1 MRFYKIILIIIIQ
14 SSLVMAEEAL
24 ELKEYQIELIIFKHS
39 NVETDEVFD
48 DSFITPAEDFLNFY
62 EPKLQINK
70 KSFDVKV
77 EENFFNKLFTNLKPL
92 NIRNRIINKE
102 DVSSNISNPK
112 SWYRKNNNLET
123 LDKLNKK
130 LLKNNNYEVIDS
142 FSWVQNIED
151 KESAIYLHHEV
162 IEKQY
167 GFLLKLYRSRFL
179 HTDLKA
185 YLGSINLSS
194 NDITKLH
201 IKEYEN
207 RLLESSNKD
216 NTINNI
222 KINLNKAN
230 EFIDINSEM
239 SFQDNQISTSGEI
252 KLFIDQN
259 KRIFNNEIHYFDHPY
274 FGVVIAVKE
283 I

>member
-14 SSLVMAEEAL
+14 SSLVMTEEAL
-24 ELKEYQIELIIFKHS
+24 ELKEYQIELIIFKHL
-39 NVETDEVFD
+39 NVETDEIFD
-48 DSFITPAEDFLNFY
+48 DNFITPSDDVLSFY

-77 EENFFNKLFTNLKPL
+77 EENFFNKLFTSLKPL
-92 NIRNRIINKE
+92 NIKNIMINKE

-123 LDKLNKK
+123 LNKLNKK
-130 LLKNNNYEVIDS
+130 LLKNNNYEVLDS

-151 KESAIYLHHEV
+151 KESAVYLHHEV

-194 NDITKLH
+194 NDITKFH

-207 RLLESSNKD
+207 RLLEFPNNN
-216 NTINNI
+216 NTNNNI

-230 EFIDINSEM
+230 EFIDIISEM
-239 SFQDNQISTSGEI
+239 PIQNNQKSINGEI

-274 FGVVIAVKE
+274 FGVVISVKE

>member
-130 LLKNNNYEVIDS
+130 LLKNNNYEVLDS
-142 FSWVQNIED
+142 FSWLQN
-151 KESAIYLHHEV
+151 HEV

-239 SFQDNQISTSGEI
+239 SFQNNQISTSGEI

>member
-1 MRFYKIILIIIIQ
+1 MI
-14 SSLVMAEEAL
+14 
-24 ELKEYQIELIIFKHS
+24 
-39 NVETDEVFD
+39 
-48 DSFITPAEDFLNFY
+48 
-62 EPKLQINK
+62 
-70 KSFDVKV
+70 
-77 EENFFNKLFTNLKPL
+77 
-92 NIRNRIINKE
+92 
-102 DVSSNISNPK
+102 
-112 SWYRKNNNLET
+112 
-123 LDKLNKK
+123 
-130 LLKNNNYEVIDS
+130 NNNYEVLAS
-142 FSWVQNIED
+142 FSWLQNIED
-151 KESAIYLHHEV
+151 KEGAVYLHHEV

-207 RLLESSNKD
+207 RLLESSNND

-222 KINLNKAN
+222 KINLNKEN

-239 SFQDNQISTSGEI
+239 SFQNNQISTSGEI

>member
-102 DVSSNISNPK
+102 DVSSNISSAFFILRLYALGNSNAPSCQGSPK
-112 SWYRKNNNLET
+112 RSLSHGSSIKNI
-123 LDKLNKK
+123 
-130 LLKNNNYEVIDS
+130 V
-142 FSWVQNIED
+142 
-151 KESAIYLHHEV
+151 
-162 IEKQY
+162 
-167 GFLLKLYRSRFL
+167 
-179 HTDLKA
+179 
-185 YLGSINLSS
+185 
-194 NDITKLH
+194 
-201 IKEYEN
+201 
-207 RLLESSNKD
+207 
-216 NTINNI
+216 
-222 KINLNKAN
+222 
-230 EFIDINSEM
+230 
-239 SFQDNQISTSGEI
+239 
-252 KLFIDQN
+252 
-259 KRIFNNEIHYFDHPY
+259 
-274 FGVVIAVKE
+274 
-283 I
+283 

>member
-1 MRFYKIILIIIIQ
+1 MRFYKIILIMIIQ
-14 SSLVMAEEAL
+14 SSLVVAEETL
-24 ELKEYQIELIIFKHS
+24 ELKEYQIELIIFKHL
-39 NVETDEVFD
+39 NIETDEVFD
-48 DSFITPAEDFLNFY
+48 DNFITPAGDFLNFY

-77 EENFFNKLFTNLKPL
+77 EENFFNKLFSNLKPL
-92 NIRNRIINKE
+92 NTRNKIINK
-102 DVSSNISNPK
+102 DNVSVNISNPK

-130 LLKNNNYEVIDS
+130 LLRNDNYEVLDS
-142 FSWVQNIED
+142 FSWVQNIEN
-151 KESAIYLHHEV
+151 KENAVYIHHEV

-167 GFLLKLYRSRFL
+167 GFFLKFYRSRFL

-185 YLGSINLSS
+185 YLGLINLSS
-194 NDITKLH
+194 NDITKSH
-201 IKEYEN
+201 IKKYES
-207 RLLESSNKD
+207 RLLESSNNE
-216 NTINNI
+216 NTIKNI

-230 EFIDINSEM
+230 EFMDINSQM
-239 SFQDNQISTSGEI
+239 SFQDNQKSASGEI
-252 KLFIDQN
+252 KLFINQN

-274 FGVVIAVKE
+274 LGVVIAVKE

>member
-1 MRFYKIILIIIIQ
+1 M
-14 SSLVMAEEAL
+14 
-24 ELKEYQIELIIFKHS
+24 
-39 NVETDEVFD
+39 
-48 DSFITPAEDFLNFY
+48 FL
-62 EPKLQINK
+62 
-70 KSFDVKV
+70 
-77 EENFFNKLFTNLKPL
+77 
-92 NIRNRIINKE
+92 
-102 DVSSNISNPK
+102 SNISNPK

-130 LLKNNNYEVIDS
+130 LLRNDNYEVLDS

-151 KESAIYLHHEV
+151 KESAVYLHHEV

-194 NDITKLH
+194 NDITKSH
-201 IKEYEN
+201 IKEYES
-207 RLLESSNKD
+207 RLLESSNNE

-230 EFIDINSEM
+230 EFMILIQRCR
-239 SFQDNQISTSGEI
+239 FKIIKNQQVVKLSYLLI
-252 KLFIDQN
+252 KIKEFLIMKFI
-259 KRIFNNEIHYFDHPY
+259 ILTTLIL
-274 FGVVIAVKE
+274 GWL
-283 I
+283 